1 LSRLVRKG
9 SRIIA
14 ISTQGN
20 WNAKKAKEFRNPALP
35 VSLTAHVLRLE
46 MSTFQKTYPD
56 REKTVLI
63 RK

>member
-1 LSRLVRKG
+1 MLGKALGLFPFLPRETG
-9 SRIIA
+9 M
-14 ISTQGN
+14 Q
-20 WNAKKAKEFRNPALP
+20 KKAKEFRNPALP

-56 REKTVLI
+56 REKTVKI